1 MSDEPDASQLFITND
16 RATIL
21 SKIDDDN
28 QMAKV
33 LDISKLQYDKFG
45 DGRTSVIVLA
55 IELLRQMEILLAK
68 KIHPQTIITGWQKA
82 TNEALTVLEGIAK
95 NNRY

>member
-1 MSDEPDASQLFITND
+1 
-16 RATIL
+16 
-21 SKIDDDN
+21 
-28 QMAKV
+28 
-33 LDISKLQYDKFG
+33 
-45 DGRTSVIVLA
+45 
-55 IELLRQMEILLAK
+55 MENLLAK